1 MLWLVVL
8 TTLAQAQAPSPQAPL
23 RRFVPIQADLS
34 GVGSFGARSAAGVAL
49 YVGAAVGSA
58 RPPWGTPFG
67 GVGFEIVYQL
77 TPDPYRISYGVQLR
91 AGYAWSAPVES
102 GDVHPDVM
110 LYARVTPFYS
120 TTALTFAGEVPADL
134 ALNSFGLRGGVGV
147 TVPGWTKFL
156 LFGGLLPQTGGFGGE
171 TLRVLASLLLAP
183 FAIVNHA
190 ELTVEVLTT
199 STPIWTFTF
208 RIGAGF

>member
-1 MLWLVVL
+1 MMVA
-8 TTLAQAQAPSPQAPL
+8 LAQAEPEAPGPA
-23 RRFVPIQADLS
+23 RRFMPLQADLS
-34 GVGSFGARSAAGVAL
+34 GVGAFGARSAAGVAL
-49 YVGAAVGSA
+49 YVGAAIGRA

-67 GVGFEIVYQL
+67 GLGFEVVYQL
-77 TPDPYRISYGVQLR
+77 TPDPYRISYGLQLR
-91 AGYAWSAPVES
+91 AGYAWGAPAEG

-120 TTALTFAGEVPADL
+120 TTALTLPNDVSADS

-147 TVPGWTKFL
+147 TVPGWTRFL

-171 TLRVLASLLLAP
+171 TLRVLGTILLAP

-190 ELTVEVLTT
+190 ELTVEVLTAAPALW
-199 STPIWTFTF
+199 SFTF
-208 RIGAGF
+208 RVGAGF